1 MTVIVEDTSTPKSF
15 LFKTICRNYDDLN
28 KSWMNEYMINIYFQ
42 NWSSIKFLYE
52 TKMKYII
59 EVKRAGNF
67 LAHELMSWAGPFQ
80 VVSWAEPSWNR
91 FSIWWA
97 ELSWAF
103 SDFEFGELSW
113 AELSSSW
120 TSQKTSSN
128 WNPKFRYGELNEL
141 DSVTTTGV
149 SNYLDNWHF

>member
-1 MTVIVEDTSTPKSF
+1 MIWNNCFVLIGLRGWNDFEISY
-15 LFKTICRNYDDLN
+15 LI
-28 KSWMNEYMINIYFQ
+28 NESALI
-42 NWSSIKFLYE
+42 L
-52 TKMKYII
+52 

-149 SNYLDNWHF
+149 NNYLNNWHF